1 MYLVGRVGS
10 ECVCEGY
17 VRGRKRVLEGSSIF
31 GINSFKSKPST
42 NFYHKITRQVLTTQV
57 V

>member
-17 VRGRKRVLEGSSIF
+17 VRGKKRVLEGSGIFRIIHLKASPVQMSIT
-31 GINSFKSKPST
+31 KPLDRS
-42 NFYHKITRQVLTTQV
+42 
-57 V
+57 

>member
-1 MYLVGRVGS
+1 M
-10 ECVCEGY
+10 CEGY